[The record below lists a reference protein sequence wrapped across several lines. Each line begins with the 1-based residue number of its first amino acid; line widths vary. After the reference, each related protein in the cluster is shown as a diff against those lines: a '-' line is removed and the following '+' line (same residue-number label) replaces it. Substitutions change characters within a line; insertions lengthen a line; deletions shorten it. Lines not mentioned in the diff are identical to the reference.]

1 MDALGDRLARRWVE
15 FGRLLR
21 RNGVQTT
28 AGQMRDLLDVLHAGL
43 IDSADRQDVYFTAR
57 ALLCS
62 RHEDWPRFDLI
73 FRQFW
78 GRTRQIIIPSDT
90 AAPRPET
97 QSQAAP
103 AGATPPAEPGAALP
117 TIERTVAFDAPDDP
131 GGESLADPAQP
142 DRVLLYS
149 AYERLRETD
158 FAEFTEEERAQAR
171 AMLQG
176 WRWEPGTRRT
186 RRLAPA
192 RRGRRLDMPRT
203 LRRAMR
209 HGGVPLHLAWRGPR
223 DRPRPLVLICD
234 ISGSMA
240 PYTRLLLHF
249 LYTLERGLRHA
260 EVFVFAT
267 RLTRITRQL
276 RASAVDVA
284 LAEVGHSVVDW
295 SGGTRIGEALRTFNT
310 GWARRVLGQG
320 AVVCIISD
328 GWDRG
333 DPALLAAE
341 IAYLQRVAFRLIWL
355 NPLLGVPGYQP
366 LTRGMA
372 AALRYVD
379 DFLPAHNLRSL
390 ESLATLLGAIPPGR
404 PSRKQRAADA
414 AAT

>member
-1 MDALGDRLARRWVE
+1 
-15 FGRLLR
+15 
-21 RNGVQTT
+21 
-28 AGQMRDLLDVLHAGL
+28 
-43 IDSADRQDVYFTAR
+43 
-57 ALLCS
+57 
-62 RHEDWPRFDLI
+62 
-73 FRQFW
+73 
-78 GRTRQIIIPSDT
+78 
-90 AAPRPET
+90 
-97 QSQAAP
+97 
-103 AGATPPAEPGAALP
+103 
-117 TIERTVAFDAPDDP
+117 
-131 GGESLADPAQP
+131 
-142 DRVLLYS
+142 
-149 AYERLRETD
+149 
-158 FAEFTEEERAQAR
+158 
-171 AMLQG
+171 
-176 WRWEPGTRRT
+176 
-186 RRLAPA
+186 
-192 RRGRRLDMPRT
+192 
-203 LRRAMR
+203 
-209 HGGVPLHLAWRGPR
+209 
-223 DRPRPLVLICD
+223 
-234 ISGSMA
+234 MA